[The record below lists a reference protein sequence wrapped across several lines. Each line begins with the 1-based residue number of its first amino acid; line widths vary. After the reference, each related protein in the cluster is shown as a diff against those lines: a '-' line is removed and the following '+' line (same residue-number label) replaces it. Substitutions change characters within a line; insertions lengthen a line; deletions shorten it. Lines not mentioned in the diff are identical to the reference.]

1 MSVSR
6 RRFLKRAGAGLVTT
20 AGVLAL
26 PGSASAAS
34 GGRRISGSGS
44 YDLGP
49 FDHRD
54 DPNNPDNKVPL
65 TTDLGFDETMVYCK
79 VTTNFEP
86 FIFPAYNPAF
96 GMVPVDAHSF
106 FMDMQSTRIDRLDI
120 VDGPDGQP
128 RAIYEGV
135 MRSITRANVAGTL
148 YEFDEQEIP
157 YGCVADDDPFGTPA
171 EVGISKNSF
180 SMTGYFDPAGGHHNL
195 FGPEFTFAGTLTSG
209 NIVIEKGVDA
219 QIPVLTLTNTTDPAR
234 NMAARVGDEW
244 RLDIMGATPNAPVY
258 IKIWQEVDGVA
269 TPWMGGVHGPFGVT
283 DAQGMWSRTGM
294 FTSGLV
300 GTWWEKAI
308 IGGPDSTE
316 RSATIRFTVMNP

>member
-6 RRFLKRAGAGLVTT
+6 RRFLKRTGAGLVTT

-26 PGSASAAS
+26 PRSASAAS

-49 FDHRD
+49 FMHAD
-54 DPNNPDNKVPL
+54 DPNRQAFL

-86 FIFPAYNPAF
+86 FIFPTF
-96 GMVPVDAHSF
+96 GMGPVTLNAHSF

-128 RAIYEGV
+128 QAIYEGV
-135 MRSITRANVAGTL
+135 MRSITRAQVGEMMF
-148 YEFDEQEIP
+148 EFDEEEIR
-157 YGCVADDDPFGTPA
+157 YGCVADDDPFGTPG
-171 EVGISKNSF
+171 EVGISKNRF
-180 SMTGYFDPAGGHHNL
+180 SMTGYFDPAGGHHVL
-195 FGPEFTFAGTLTSG
+195 FGPEFTFAGTMTSG
-209 NIVIEKGVDA
+209 NIVIEKGVDG
-219 QIPVLTLTNTTDPAR
+219 QVPVLMITNTTDPAR
-234 NMAARVGDEW
+234 GMNARVGDGF
-244 RLDIMGATPNAPVY
+244 RLDVMSATPNAPVY
-258 IKIWQEVDGVA
+258 IKIWREVDGVA
-269 TPWMGGVHGPFGVT
+269 TPWGDGVTGPWGVT
-283 DAQGMWSRTGM
+283 DAQGMWSLTGM
-294 FTSGLV
+294 FTPELV

-316 RSATIRFTVMNP
+316 RSGTINFTVSQ

>member
-6 RRFLKRAGAGLVTT
+6 RRFLKRAGTGLVAT
-20 AGVLAL
+20 ASVLAL
-26 PGSASAAS
+26 PRSAHAAT

-49 FDHRD
+49 FPHRD
-54 DPNNPDNKVPL
+54 EPENPDRRVPL

-86 FIFPAYNPAF
+86 FIFTTF
-96 GMVPVDAHSF
+96 GMGPVELEAHSF

-128 RAIYEGV
+128 QAIYEGV
-135 MRSITRANVAGTL
+135 MRSITRAKVGETMF
-148 YEFDEQEIP
+148 EFDEKEIR

-180 SMTGYFDPAGGHHNL
+180 SMTGYFDPAGGHHVL

-209 NIVIEKGVDA
+209 NIVIEKGVDG
-219 QIPVLTLTNTTDPAR
+219 QVPVLMISNTTNPVRGMSAL
-234 NMAARVGDEW
+234 AGDAF
-244 RLDIMGATPNAPVY
+244 RLDVMGATPNAPVY
-258 IKIWQEVDGVA
+258 IKIWRADENGVA
-269 TPWMGGVHGPFGVT
+269 TTYGDGVTGPWGVT
-283 DAQGMWSRTGM
+283 DAQGMWSYTGM
-294 FTSGLV
+294 FTPDVV

-308 IGGPDSTE
+308 IGDPDSTE
-316 RSATIRFTVMNP
+316 RSATINFTVMNAA

>member
-6 RRFLKRAGAGLVTT
+6 RRFLKRTGAGLVTT

-26 PGSASAAS
+26 PRSASAAT

-49 FDHRD
+49 FPHGS
-54 DPNNPDNKVPL
+54 DPNRQTFL

-86 FIFPAYNPAF
+86 FIFPTH
-96 GMVPVDAHSF
+96 GLGPVTVEAHAF

-120 VDGPDGQP
+120 MDGPDGQP
-128 RAIYEGV
+128 QAIYAGV
-135 MRSITRANVAGTL
+135 MRSITRARVGETM
-148 YEFDEQEIP
+148 YEFDEKEIR
-157 YGCVADDDPFGTPA
+157 YGCVADDDPLGTPA
-171 EVGISKNSF
+171 EVGISKNYF
-180 SMTGYFDPAGGHHNL
+180 SMTGYFDPAGGHHVL
-195 FGPEFTFAGTLTSG
+195 FGPEFTFAGNLTSG
-209 NIVIEKGVDA
+209 NIVIEKGMDGQA
-219 QIPVLTLTNTTDPAR
+219 PVLMISNTTDPAR
-234 NMAARVGDEW
+234 GMNALVGDGF
-244 RLDIMGATPNAPVY
+244 RLDVMGATPNAPVY

-269 TPWMGGVHGPFGVT
+269 TPWGDGVTGPWGVT
-283 DAQGMWSRTGM
+283 DAQGMWSLTGM
-294 FTSGLV
+294 FTPNLV

-316 RSATIRFTVMNP
+316 RSATVNFTVS

>member
-6 RRFLKRAGAGLVTT
+6 RRFLKRTGAGLVTT

-34 GGRRISGSGS
+34 GGRRVSGSGS

-49 FDHRD
+49 FPHRD
-54 DPNNPDNKVPL
+54 DPENPDRRVPL

-86 FIFPAYNPAF
+86 FIFPTFELGN
-96 GMVPVDAHSF
+96 VPLDAHSF

-135 MRSITRANVAGTL
+135 MRSETRVPGFPPII
-148 YEFDEQEIP
+148 EEEIP

-180 SMTGYFDPAGGHHNL
+180 SMTGYFSPGGGHHLL
-195 FGPEFTFAGTLTSG
+195 FGPEFEFAGTLTSG
-209 NIVIEKGVDA
+209 NIVIQKGVDA

-234 NMAARVGDEW
+234 SMAARVGDGWLLE
-244 RLDIMGATPNAPVY
+244 ITGATPNAPVY

-269 TPWMGGVHGPFGVT
+269 TPWGMGVNGPFGVT
-283 DAQGMWSRTGM
+283 DAQGMWSRTGT
-294 FTSGLV
+294 FSSDLV
-300 GTWWEKAI
+300 GTWWEKAV
-308 IGGPDSTE
+308 IGDADSTE
-316 RSATIRFTVMNP
+316 RSATIKFTVMNT